1 MKLWQQCWAIRYG
14 LASSAEFSTRWQT
27 FLHLGIILRQVLN
40 KRTQVDKKAKRKVKA
55 GELLWWCACH
65 RWRSRL
71 AKKLAPADLVDSPHK
86 DQAEWGLVEISL
98 YFNPSSFATDYHHP
112 TSLAISILCWSP
124 CRTKLKTTFVKV
136 VTTLP
141 EVVKPVYVYPAP
153 DCDFQTAQYLFTN
166 VTWPPWPTQCFSHIP
181 QRDNTVHSHY
191 VMCRSPP
198 YVALL
203 RFSNVT

>member
-1 MKLWQQCWAIRYG
+1 MVVCMSHMKK
-14 LASSAEFSTRWQT
+14 
-27 FLHLGIILRQVLN
+27 QVG
-40 KRTQVDKKAKRKVKA
+40 Q
-55 GELLWWCACH
+55 EACTS
-65 RWRSRL
+65 W
-71 AKKLAPADLVDSPHK
+71 PAYSPHK
-86 DQAEWGLVEISL
+86 DQVEWGLEEISL
-98 YFNPSSFATDYHHP
+98 YFNLSSFAADYYHP

-153 DCDFQTAQYLFTN
+153 DCDFQTAQYLFTS
-166 VTWPPWPTQCFSHIP
+166 VTWPPWPTQCFPHIP

-191 VMCRSPP
+191 VTYRSPP

-203 RFSNVT
+203 RFSKCHVAFWWNISFFLWLPLDLLS

>member
-1 MKLWQQCWAIRYG
+1 MESCYAGVHVTDEEAGWPRSLHQ
-14 LASSAEFSTRWQT
+14 LTR
-27 FLHLGIILRQVLN
+27 
-40 KRTQVDKKAKRKVKA
+40 
-55 GELLWWCACH
+55 
-65 RWRSRL
+65 
-71 AKKLAPADLVDSPHK
+71 VDSPHK

-98 YFNPSSFATDYHHP
+98 YFNLSSFATDYHHP

-166 VTWPPWPTQCFSHIP
+166 VT
-181 QRDNTVHSHY
+181 
-191 VMCRSPP
+191 
-198 YVALL
+198 
-203 RFSNVT
+203 